1 MIFMFV
7 LSLIFIVVL
16 LIFFVHAFN
25 SSSKIESFSD
35 HPFECGISSNFS
47 SRNSFSLPFFFLTL
61 IFLMFD
67 VEIILLFV
75 LIFFNLSAM
84 FVALYLLILL
94 LLLASLFLEWNFGSL
109 MWLKL

>member
-1 MIFMFV
+1 
-7 LSLIFIVVL
+7 VVS

-25 SSSKIESFSD
+25 RRRKIERFSD
-35 HPFECGISSNFS
+35 HPFECGIRRNFS
-47 SRNSFSLPFFFLTL
+47 SRNSFSMPFFFLTL
-61 IFLMFD
+61 IFLIFD

-94 LLLASLFLEWNFGSL
+94 LLLARLFLEWNFGSL
-109 MWLKL
+109 I